1 MNPVLA
7 AASAILRGRDRAT
20 SVLTVIAFA
29 LPHAVF
35 LAVLGGVGAFQA
47 RASRFDAAYSEQM
60 GQGGG
65 TMYTALAYFAATLLI
80 VPILSMGAAA
90 ARLGMSR
97 RAHDLAVL
105 RLIGL
110 GPGAAKLA
118 CVVETAAHAGAGVVV
133 GSVLYAVTLP
143 AWGLIAFQGWPMAAS
158 EMWVGVLLLLGAA
171 LAIVVLAALSAWFGM
186 RKVAITPLGVTRRQK
201 ADRVTPIGVV
211 VGAVLLVVW
220 LTAGSKLMNAGFA
233 IGMAALFGFLA
244 AIFLIV
250 NLIGVWSVSLLG
262 RLIAA
267 VARRPQTVLAGRRLV
282 DDPRSLWR
290 SFGPV
295 ALVGFLVGVLY
306 PILSVVGGMA
316 GDDPVSRMVG
326 DDMLRGMI
334 LTFCIAL
341 VLGAI
346 STAVNQAIR
355 AIDSAEQARALFR
368 MGSPLAFMDRAR
380 RIEIGV
386 PALLMIPG
394 SMLIGFLFIIPIASG
409 AGLWGTLGA
418 LLATAVGGVALILA
432 ASELSAPLRRA
443 ILEEARESNE

>member
-1 MNPVLA
+1 
-7 AASAILRGRDRAT
+7 
-20 SVLTVIAFA
+20 
-29 LPHAVF
+29 
-35 LAVLGGVGAFQA
+35 
-47 RASRFDAAYSEQM
+47 
-60 GQGGG
+60 
-65 TMYTALAYFAATLLI
+65 
-80 VPILSMGAAA
+80 
-90 ARLGMSR
+90 
-97 RAHDLAVL
+97 
-105 RLIGL
+105 
-110 GPGAAKLA
+110 
-118 CVVETAAHAGAGVVV
+118 
-133 GSVLYAVTLP
+133 
-143 AWGLIAFQGWPMAAS
+143 
-158 EMWVGVLLLLGAA
+158 
-171 LAIVVLAALSAWFGM
+171 
-186 RKVAITPLGVTRRQK
+186 
-201 ADRVTPIGVV
+201 
-211 VGAVLLVVW
+211 
-220 LTAGSKLMNAGFA
+220 
-233 IGMAALFGFLA
+233 MAALFGFLA

-262 RLIAA
+262 RFIAA

-341 VLGAI
+341 ALGAI

-394 SMLIGFLFIIPIASG
+394 SMLIGFLFIIPIAG
-409 AGLWGTLGA
+409 QAGLWGTLGA

>member
-47 RASRFDAAYSEQM
+47 RAPRFDAAYSEQM

-65 TMYTALAYFAATLLI
+65 TFYTALAYFAATLLI
-80 VPILSMGAAA
+80 VPVLSMGAAA

-118 CVVETAAHAGAGVVV
+118 CVVETAAHAGIGVVV

-143 AWGLIAFQGWPMAAS
+143 VWGLISFQGWPMAAS
-158 EMWVGVLLLLGAA
+158 EMWVGVLLGAA
-171 LAIVVLAALSAWFGM
+171 LAIMVLAALSAWFGM

-201 ADRVTPIGVV
+201 ADRVKPIGVV
-211 VGAVLLVVW
+211 AGAALMVVW
-220 LTAGSKLMNAGFA
+220 MAAGSRLVNAGFA
-233 IGMAALFGFLA
+233 IGMTALFGFLA

-267 VARRPQTVLAGRRLV
+267 IARRPQTVLAGRRLV

-306 PILSVVGGMA
+306 PALSVVGGMA

-341 VLGAI
+341 ALGAI

-394 SMLIGFLFIIPIASG
+394 SMLIGFLFIIPIAG
-409 AGLWGTLGA
+409 QAGLWGTLGA

-443 ILEEARESNE
+443 ILEEAHESNE

>member
-1 MNPVLA
+1 M
-7 AASAILRGRDRAT
+7 
-20 SVLTVIAFA
+20 
-29 LPHAVF
+29 
-35 LAVLGGVGAFQA
+35 
-47 RASRFDAAYSEQM
+47 
-60 GQGGG
+60 
-65 TMYTALAYFAATLLI
+65 
-80 VPILSMGAAA
+80 
-90 ARLGMSR
+90 
-97 RAHDLAVL
+97 
-105 RLIGL
+105 
-110 GPGAAKLA
+110 
-118 CVVETAAHAGAGVVV
+118 
-133 GSVLYAVTLP
+133 
-143 AWGLIAFQGWPMAAS
+143 
-158 EMWVGVLLLLGAA
+158 
-171 LAIVVLAALSAWFGM
+171 
-186 RKVAITPLGVTRRQK
+186 
-201 ADRVTPIGVV
+201 
-211 VGAVLLVVW
+211 GAVLLVVW
-220 LTAGSKLMNAGFA
+220 MTAGSKLMDAGFA

-267 VARRPQTVLAGRRLV
+267 VARRPQTVLAGRLV

-341 VLGAI
+341 ALGAI

-394 SMLIGFLFIIPIASG
+394 SMLIGFLFIIPVVGG
-409 AGLWGTLGA
+409 AELWGTLGA

-443 ILEEARESNE
+443 IVEEARESNE

>member
-143 AWGLIAFQGWPMAAS
+143 AWGLIAFQGWPMGAS

-186 RKVAITPLGVTRRQK
+186 RKVAITP
-201 ADRVTPIGVV
+201 IGVIM
-211 VGAVLLVVW
+211 GAVLLVVW
-220 LTAGSKLMNAGFA
+220 MVAGSKLMDAGFA

-341 VLGAI
+341 ALGAI

-394 SMLIGFLFIIPIASG
+394 SMLIGFLFIIPVVGG
-409 AGLWGTLGA
+409 AELWGTLGA

-443 ILEEARESNE
+443 IVEEARESNE